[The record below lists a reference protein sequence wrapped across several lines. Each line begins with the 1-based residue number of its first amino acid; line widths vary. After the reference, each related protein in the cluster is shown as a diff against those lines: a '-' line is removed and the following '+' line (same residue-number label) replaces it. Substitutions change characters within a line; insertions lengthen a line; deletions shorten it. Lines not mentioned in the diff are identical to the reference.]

1 MLIMK
6 KLNLEPSEPYGTHIG
21 PALILNGILRS
32 SQPLDLHCVFH
43 GSIEGTFI
51 KITRNAKID
60 VDLLRARQ
68 VIIAGQFKGY
78 MSVSEEIVILPNASV
93 KSDIKVSCLHIIEGA
108 QFEGKIRMAEFS
120 PDDKSQTEDRR
131 H

>member
-1 MLIMK
+1 MK

-51 KITRNAKID
+51 KISRNAKIEA
-60 VDLLRARQ
+60 DLLRAQ
-68 VIIAGQFKGY
+68 KVIIAGQFNGS
-78 MSVSEEIVILPNASV
+78 MSVSEEIIILPGASV
-93 KSDIKVSCLHIIEGA
+93 TSDIKVACLHIIEGA
-108 QFEGKIRMAEFS
+108 QFEGKIKMAGFS
-120 PDDKSQTEDRR
+120 LDDKSQTEDRG

>member
-1 MLIMK
+1 MSIMK

-21 PALILNGILRS
+21 PAIILNGILRS

-51 KITRNAKID
+51 KISRNAKIEA
-60 VDLLRARQ
+60 DLLRAQ
-68 VIIAGQFKGY
+68 KVIIAGQFNGS
-78 MSVSEEIVILPNASV
+78 MSVSEEIIILPGASV
-93 KSDIKVSCLHIIEGA
+93 TSDIKVACLHIIEGA
-108 QFEGKIRMAEFS
+108 QFEGKIKMAGFS
-120 PDDKSQTEDRR
+120 LDDKSQTEDRG